1 MIAKSAGINSPT
13 DGIKQSNITYT
24 MENPG
29 WANADDGEQ
38 LAGEEGQPLS
48 SKRSS
53 SLFSRVSFAPKMTA
67 TNTTEAETNNNTQ
80 PSYQRTFSH
89 KLFRLLKFI
98 TAIVAVL
105 LLIAQVIS
113 LVYLPFDGVELL
125 LKIFLSSF
133 CVMIILNEVEW
144 WGILRASPLLWNWIP
159 RGYLY
164 AFIGLVSVEENNL
177 KPSSGAL
184 NTLPIDYTAALFIE
198 TASWMMFVIGILY
211 ISLGLCCCQVYQ
223 TKVREN
229 YKERVA
235 ERKKV
240 FEDGLTSLEF
250 RQNDQSMT

>member
-1 MIAKSAGINSPT
+1 
-13 DGIKQSNITYT
+13 

-38 LAGEEGQPLS
+38 LAREEGQPLS

-53 SLFSRVSFAPKMTA
+53 SLFSRVSFAPTMTA
-67 TNTTEAETNNNTQ
+67 TNTMEAETNNNSQ

-98 TAIVAVL
+98 TTIVAVL
-105 LLIAQVIS
+105 LLIAQIIS

-133 CVMIILNEVEW
+133 CAMIILNEVEW

-177 KPSSGAL
+177 KPSSGDL

-235 ERKKV
+235 ERKKI